1 MRRRSWSVH
10 WPALSQPRLQTA
22 KVRGK
27 RINPAPRKGSNS
39 RQVQLRQKAP
49 RSALFIE
56 DHGEETRQD
65 EEQRQA
71 ETVNPPEKPV
81 EDRTG
86 RPIVGSP
93 NEVRHVMRH
102 VADRRV
108 QDHSQQHGQAAQR
121 IETVPALLCHAPVVA
136 RSGLAPGRIGA
147 SPHRLHPT
155 KESCQ
160 VGMVQYRS
168 ILGNTPCGGTFP
180 TRRISS
186 ARWKRAATG
195 LCLGPIR

>member
-27 RINPAPRKGSNS
+27 RINPAHEEGKQQPAGA
-39 RQVQLRQKAP
+39 LRQKAP

-121 IETVPALLCHAPVVA
+121 IRNRASAAVPCPGGCPQRA
-136 RSGLAPGRIGA
+136 RSWPDWGKSA
-147 SPHRLHPT
+147 
-155 KESCQ
+155 
-160 VGMVQYRS
+160 
-168 ILGNTPCGGTFP
+168 
-180 TRRISS
+180 SS
-186 ARWKRAATG
+186 APHKG
-195 LCLGPIR
+195 VMPSGHGPISVNFG